1 MQSLKSQMAP
11 GLWWTGKLVGHHK
24 VVTWT
29 MRRCSWPST
38 VKRGAELLP
47 MANRFAPG
55 SIMLRTILPLS
66 HGIFPTVRHL
76 RGCFQR
82 WPQSR
87 YMLISL
93 NGFAHAER
101 KASEGYGTTSEADD
115 KSDRRVFSVRDRVV
129 FAARPCPHCCDHG
142 ASQRRGQLVAAI
154 D

>member
-1 MQSLKSQMAP
+1 MQSLKNQMAP
-11 GLWWTGKLVGHHK
+11 GLWWTGKLAGHHK

-87 YMLISL
+87 YMLD
-93 NGFAHAER
+93 R
-101 KASEGYGTTSEADD
+101 
-115 KSDRRVFSVRDRVV
+115 KSDVEVRMVGLAADRL
-129 FAARPCPHCCDHG
+129 H
-142 ASQRRGQLVAAI
+142 QLI
-154 D
+154 TD